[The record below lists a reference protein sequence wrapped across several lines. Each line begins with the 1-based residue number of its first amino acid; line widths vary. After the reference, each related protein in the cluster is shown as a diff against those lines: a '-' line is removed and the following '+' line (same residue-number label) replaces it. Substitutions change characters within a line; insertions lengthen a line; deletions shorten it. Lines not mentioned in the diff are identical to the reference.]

1 MLKLF
6 ECLFGKIDNR
16 NVFERGISKR
26 EQSLLPRDRLEFL
39 ANASAQEAEH

>member
-6 ECLFGKIDNR
+6 ECLFGKIDKG
-16 NVFERGISKR
+16 NVLKTGISKR